1 MFSYRVS
8 RENLATHNSI
18 ILSYH
23 NAPFFP
29 SLFFLSRFLL
39 SPSPLLHEINPLES
53 LFRGRSIVALDNGE
67 QQPPFIA
74 RLFPIF
80 NIPAISL
87 VSWKIDARR
96 NIVRGTKFAE
106 TMDRRREEKK
116 RKEKN
121 RGEYKKI
128 ESRAACDINGCCGRG
143 LSGMEEEIKGE
154 AKKKRKRVHRKRFQP
169 FLTISSRRSRERS
182 KYL

>member
-1 MFSYRVS
+1 MHHSSLPYFSSLDFFSLPLPSSTRSIRSRVFSADDRSLHSITANNS
-8 RENLATHNSI
+8 RRS
-18 ILSYH
+18 S
-23 NAPFFP
+23 PGC
-29 SLFFLSRFLL
+29 SRFLISL
-39 SPSPLLHEINPLES
+39 QSPS
-53 LFRGRSIVALDNGE
+53 F
-67 QQPPFIA
+67 
-74 RLFPIF
+74 
-80 NIPAISL
+80 
-87 VSWKIDARR
+87 SWKIDARR
-96 NIVRGTKFAE
+96 SIVRGTKFAE

-116 RKEKN
+116 RRDE
-121 RGEYKKI
+121 GEYKKI

>member
-1 MFSYRVS
+1 MHHSSLPYFSS
-8 RENLATHNSI
+8 LD
-18 ILSYH
+18 
-23 NAPFFP
+23 FF
-29 SLFFLSRFLL
+29 

-96 NIVRGTKFAE
+96 SIVRGTKFAE

-154 AKKKRKRVHRKRFQP
+154 AKRKEKGYTENGVFNRF
-169 FLTISSRRSRERS
+169 
-182 KYL
+182 